1 MALQNDP
8 GGTTVVRDP
17 HAAKRKPYIPP
28 AVAILDAKTARAKL
42 TTEGVAQDA
51 YVQKMLSVIDKQL
64 GEKGP
69 SPHSPLRTPV
79 S

>member
-17 HAAKRKPYIPP
+17 HTAKRKPYFPP
-28 AVAILDAKTARAKL
+28 TVAVLDAKTARAKL
-42 TTEGVAQDA
+42 TSEGVAQDDN
-51 YVQKMLSVIDKQL
+51 VRKMLSVIDKQL
-64 GEKGP
+64 GKKAP
-69 SPHSPLRTPV
+69 SPPPAFRPV